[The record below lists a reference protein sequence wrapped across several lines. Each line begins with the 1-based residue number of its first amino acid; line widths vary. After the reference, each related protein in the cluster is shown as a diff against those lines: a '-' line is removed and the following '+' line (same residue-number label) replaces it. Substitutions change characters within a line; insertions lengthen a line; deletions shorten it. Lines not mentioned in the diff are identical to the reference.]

1 MFRYAVLITLLLISP
16 VLHADGSIC
25 GPHPRGWDKDHA
37 LIKEA
42 DLTPEQVKKALAY
55 VEAAKHPAADAP
67 GELYMLAA
75 AGERII
81 KGYKL
86 KQAYERR
93 PSPAAKQ
100 QFCLW
105 MANHAYW
112 PE

>member
-1 MFRYAVLITLLLISP
+1 MFRYIVPILILLISP
-16 VLHADGSIC
+16 ALLADGSIC
-25 GPHPRGWDKDHA
+25 GPHPRAWDKDHA

-42 DLTPEQVKKALAY
+42 DLTPEELKKAQVH
-55 VEAAKHPAADAP
+55 VEAAKHPTPDSP

-86 KQAYERR
+86 KKEYGHQ
-93 PSPAAKQ
+93 PSAAAKRK
-100 QFCLW
+100 FCAW

>member
-1 MFRYAVLITLLLISP
+1 MNRNTVLITLLLISP
-16 VLHADGSIC
+16 VLYADGPIC

-37 LIKEA
+37 LIQET
-42 DLTPEQVKKALAY
+42 DLTPEEVKKAQAY
-55 VEAAKHPAADAP
+55 VEAAKHPVPDSP

-75 AGERII
+75 GGGRTI

-86 KQAYERR
+86 KREYERR
-93 PSPAAKQ
+93 PSSAAKQ